1 MIELE
6 SLNTREQWLQ
16 PQKVQ
21 VVIVGAGLS
30 GLRAATEIHAAGLS
44 YVVLEAMDRVGGKIL
59 SAPSRDDGTALID
72 VGAARINDAN
82 QAEMYSLA
90 QKYGFDL
97 TKQRSEGQTLYQDA
111 EGNVS
116 ILPYG
121 TPAKVGSFMRI
132 YDVKS

>member
-1 MIELE
+1 MV
-6 SLNTREQWLQ
+6 SQ

-59 SAPSRDDGTALID
+59 SVPSRDDGTALID
-72 VGAARINDAN
+72 VGAAWINDTN
-82 QAEMYSLA
+82 QSEMYALA
-90 QKYGFDL
+90 QKYGFEL
-97 TKQRSEGQTLYQDA
+97 VKQRAEGRNLYQDA

-116 ILPYG
+116 VLPYG
-121 TPAKVGSFMRI
+121 SPAKVSSRPV
-132 YDVKS
+132 DDL